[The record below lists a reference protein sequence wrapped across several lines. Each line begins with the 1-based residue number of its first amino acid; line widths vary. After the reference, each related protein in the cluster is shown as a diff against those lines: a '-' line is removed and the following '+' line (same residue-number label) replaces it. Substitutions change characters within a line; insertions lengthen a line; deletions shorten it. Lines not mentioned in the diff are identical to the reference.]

1 MRWRNGPSPVP
12 AAWGGAGE
20 AFCQAPG
27 EPGLCYIFYPF
38 LRTATPSRQVPS
50 PFMRSYLAAALV
62 ASGLV
67 AGCSFDS
74 VVGVVDPYRIDIRQ
88 GNYVDQEML
97 SQLRR
102 GMTRDQVRYV
112 LGSPLVVGM
121 FRKDRWDYVYRFRP
135 GSGEAQQRV
144 ISLYFAGDALDRVEG
159 DVAVAQGGET
169 GAEAAAAESR
179 SRVVEIPPLEE
190 D

>member
-1 MRWRNGPSPVP
+1 MR
-12 AAWGGAGE
+12 
-20 AFCQAPG
+20 FH
-27 EPGLCYIFYPF
+27 F
-38 LRTATPSRQVPS
+38 
-50 PFMRSYLAAALV
+50 AAALV
-62 ASGLV
+62 ALGLT

-74 VVGVVDPYRIDIRQ
+74 VVGVVDPYRIDVRQ

-112 LGSPLVVGM
+112 LGSPLVVDL

-135 GSGEAQQRV
+135 GRGEVQQRT

-159 DVAVAQGGET
+159 DVEVAQGGEA
-169 GAEAAAAESR
+169 GAAPAAER
-179 SRVVEIPPLEE
+179 SRVVEIPAT
-190 D
+190 DAR

>member
-1 MRWRNGPSPVP
+1 MLYFLPLSENCDPV
-12 AAWGGAGE
+12 
-20 AFCQAPG
+20 APG
-27 EPGLCYIFYPF
+27 P
-38 LRTATPSRQVPS
+38 VH
-50 PFMRSYLAAALV
+50 FMRSYLAAALV

-112 LGSPLVVGM
+112 LGSPLVVDV

-135 GSGEAQQRV
+135 GRGDVQQRV
-144 ISLYFAGDALDRVEG
+144 ISLYFDGDVLDRVEG

-169 GAEAAAAESR
+169 GEAAAVAAQSR